1 MSVTAEANRQLRK
14 WRKKSLR
21 DRREIARFVRRASRS
36 MGMTRVEWLEA
47 YEAGDEE
54 VVAEANMM
62 GASLDIDIDRLREI
76 LEMILEFIK
85 ALMALFGGFGF
96 I

>member
-1 MSVTAEANRQLRK
+1 MSVTAEANVQLRK

-21 DRREIARFVRRASRS
+21 DRREVARFVRRASRS

-47 YEAGDEE
+47 YRDNDEE

-62 GASLDIDIDRLREI
+62 GAALDIDIDRLREI
-76 LEMILEFIK
+76 FEMILAFFQ
-85 ALMALFGGFGF
+85 ALLTLFGGFGF
-96 I
+96 